1 MAIGVAFGLMGAFFL
16 AGMYVAAALGALSL
30 IVMYFFSDAPLWNIM
45 ANKAWEGNTSFIL
58 VAVPLFILM
67 GELMN
72 RSGMGERMYAGIT
85 RWIWWLPG
93 GLIHT
98 NIVSCAI
105 FAACSGSSVATS
117 ATISRVSL
125 PSFRARGYS
134 ERMVIG
140 SLAAGGTLG
149 ILIPPSI
156 SLIIYGVLVE
166 ESIGRLYMAGF
177 VPGVVLTLSFM
188 TMIFALAL
196 VWRGLAPRESGDS
209 FITIQGWMNRLV
221 GSIALVPIV
230 ALIIV
235 VIGSIYGGIATPSE
249 AAAFGVYGAFVLA
262 GILNIEELLLPMFGG
277 MMRALGLINIS
288 TAVKWVLGL
297 VVGLLLL
304 HLIVHIAFALMGRDL
319 ADIVEIPA
327 TVIAQYGGNVSEVPA
342 AIAAQYNP
350 WWESLFGENI
360 FLVEVVIVP
369 WSGWVPFLVNA
380 TQDELRNARFPDNV
394 VQKQIIRR
402 NFLIVQDAFVS
413 TVRTT
418 GMIFLIVLAAFTLSF
433 AFARLGISQQIAEAI
448 SGLGLNDWQLVLVLV
463 VFYLVLGTFMESF
476 AMMVTTVPILLPTL
490 EGAGVDL
497 VWFGVIM
504 VLLVEAALISPPE
517 GINLYV
523 LHGVRLDVDRE
534 QAEAANEVL
543 QQSTIADVWIGV
555 LPFMGCMA
563 ITTALVLFI
572 PDLALWLPD
581 AIYGARD

>member
-30 IVMYFFSDAPLWNIM
+30 IIMFFFSDAPLWNIM

-177 VPGVVLTLSFM
+177 VPGMVLTLSFIV
-188 TMIFALAL
+188 MILLLAL

-209 FITIQGWMNRLV
+209 FITIQGWVNRLI

-262 GILNIEELLLPMFGG
+262 FILNTEE
-277 MMRALGLINIS
+277 
-288 TAVKWVLGL
+288 
-297 VVGLLLL
+297 
-304 HLIVHIAFALMGRDL
+304 
-319 ADIVEIPA
+319 
-327 TVIAQYGGNVSEVPA
+327 
-342 AIAAQYNP
+342 
-350 WWESLFGENI
+350 
-360 FLVEVVIVP
+360 
-369 WSGWVPFLVNA
+369 
-380 TQDELRNARFPDNV
+380 
-394 VQKQIIRR
+394 
-402 NFLIVQDAFVS
+402 
-413 TVRTT
+413 
-418 GMIFLIVLAAFTLSF
+418 
-433 AFARLGISQQIAEAI
+433 
-448 SGLGLNDWQLVLVLV
+448 
-463 VFYLVLGTFMESF
+463 
-476 AMMVTTVPILLPTL
+476 ILLPF
-490 EGAGVDL
+490 
-497 VWFGVIM
+497 FGTM
-504 VLLVEAALISPPE
+504 MRSL
-517 GINLYV
+517 G
-523 LHGVRLDVDRE
+523 
-534 QAEAANEVL
+534 
-543 QQSTIADVWIGV
+543 
-555 LPFMGCMA
+555 
-563 ITTALVLFI
+563 
-572 PDLALWLPD
+572 
-581 AIYGARD
+581 

>member
-16 AGMYVAAALGALSL
+16 VGMYVAGALGALSL
-30 IVMYFFSDAPLWNIM
+30 IMMHFFQKNDLWDIM
-45 ANKAWEGNTSFIL
+45 ATVSWSANTNFIL

-125 PSFRARGYS
+125 PSFRQRGYS
-134 ERMVIG
+134 ERIVIG

-177 VPGVVLTLSFM
+177 VPGMVLTLSFM

-196 VWRGLAPRESGDS
+196 VWKGLAPRESGDS
-209 FITIQGWMNRLV
+209 FFTMQGWINRLI
-221 GSIALVPIV
+221 GSISLVPII

-262 GILNIEELLLPMFGG
+262 GILNTEEVLLPMFGG
-277 MMRALGLINIS
+277 MMRALGLIGMS
-288 TAVKWVLGL
+288 TLMKWVLSLL
-297 VVGLLLL
+297 VGALLA
-304 HLIVHIAFALMGRDL
+304 HLILQIALALTGANLGDPDIFL
-319 ADIVEIPA
+319 AGIV
-327 TVIAQYGGNVSEVPA
+327 
-342 AIAAQYNP
+342 
-350 WWESLFGENI
+350 GENI

-369 WSGWVPFLVNA
+369 WTGWVPFLVSA
-380 TQDELRNARFPDNV
+380 SQEELRDARFPDTT
-394 VQKQIIRR
+394 VQRQIFKR
-402 NFLIVQDAFVS
+402 NFNIVQDAFIS

-433 AFARLGISQQIAEAI
+433 AFARLGISAQIADSI
-448 SGLGLNDWQLVLVLV
+448 SGLGLNEVQLVLVLV

-476 AMMVTTVPILLPTL
+476 AMMVTTVPILVDTL
-490 EGAGVDL
+490 KEVGVDL

-563 ITTALVLFI
+563 ITTALVLFFPAI
-572 PDLALWLPD
+572 ALWLPN
-581 AIYGARD
+581 AIYGARQ

>member
-16 AGMYVAAALGALSL
+16 VGMYVAGALGALSL
-30 IVMYFFSDAPLWNIM
+30 IMMHFFQKNDLWDIM
-45 ANKAWEGNTSFIL
+45 ATVSWSANTNFIL

-125 PSFRARGYS
+125 PSFRQRGYS
-134 ERMVIG
+134 ERIVIG

-177 VPGVVLTLSFM
+177 VPGMVLTLSFM

-196 VWRGLAPRESGDS
+196 VWKGLAPRESGDS
-209 FITIQGWMNRLV
+209 FFTMQGWINRLI
-221 GSIALVPIV
+221 GSISLVPII

-262 GILNIEELLLPMFGG
+262 GILNTEEVLLPMFGG
-277 MMRALGLINIS
+277 MMRALGLIGMS
-288 TAVKWVLGL
+288 TVMKWVLSLL
-297 VVGLLLL
+297 VGALLA
-304 HLIVHIAFALMGRDL
+304 HLILQIALALTGANLGDPDIFL
-319 ADIVEIPA
+319 AEIV
-327 TVIAQYGGNVSEVPA
+327 
-342 AIAAQYNP
+342 
-350 WWESLFGENI
+350 GENI

-369 WSGWVPFLVNA
+369 WTGWVPFLVSA
-380 TQDELRNARFPDNV
+380 SQEELRDARFPDTT
-394 VQKQIIRR
+394 VQRQIFKR
-402 NFLIVQDAFVS
+402 NFNIVQDAFIS

-433 AFARLGISQQIAEAI
+433 AFARLGISAQIADSI
-448 SGLGLNDWQLVLVLV
+448 SGLGLNEVQLVLVLV

-476 AMMVTTVPILLPTL
+476 AMMVTTVPILVDTL
-490 EGAGVDL
+490 KEVGVDL

-563 ITTALVLFI
+563 ITTALVLFFPAI
-572 PDLALWLPD
+572 ALWLPN
-581 AIYGARD
+581 AIYGARQ

>member
-1 MAIGVAFGLMGAFFL
+1 MAIGVAFGLMGAFFM
-16 AGMYVAAALGALSL
+16 AGMYVSAALGALSL
-30 IVMYFFSDAPLWNIM
+30 IIMQFFDSAPLWNIM
-45 ANKAWEGNTSFIL
+45 SNKAWEGNTSFIL

-67 GELMN
+67 GEMMN

-125 PSFRARGYS
+125 PSFRQRGYS

-177 VPGVVLTLSFM
+177 VPGVVLTLSFIV
-188 TMIFALAL
+188 MILALAL

-209 FITIQGWMNRLV
+209 FITLRGWANRLV
-221 GSIALVPIV
+221 GSIALVPII
-230 ALIIV
+230 ALVIV

-262 GILNIEELLLPMFGG
+262 LILNAEEILLPFFGT
-277 MMRALGLINIS
+277 MMRSLGLINVS
-288 TAVKWVLGL
+288 MLVKWVLGL
-297 VVGLLLL
+297 MVGGLLA
-304 HLIVHIAFALMGRDL
+304 HLILQIALALTGAELDSP
-319 ADIVEIPA
+319 DIFL
-327 TVIAQYGGNVSEVPA
+327 S
-342 AIAAQYNP
+342 AIV
-350 WWESLFGENI
+350 GENI
-360 FLVEVVIVP
+360 FLIEVVLVP
-369 WSGWVPFLVNA
+369 WTGWTPFLVGAN
-380 TQDELRNARFPDNV
+380 QEELRNARFPDAAV
-394 VQKQIIRR
+394 RRQMVIR
-402 NFLIVQDAFVS
+402 NFNIVQDAFIS

-418 GMIFLIVLAAFTLSF
+418 GMIFLIILAAFTLSF
-433 AFARLGISQQIAEAI
+433 AFARLGISGQIAEAI

-490 EGAGVDL
+490 KGADVDL

-563 ITTALVLFI
+563 LTTGLVLIFPEI
-572 PDLALWLPD
+572 ALWLPD
-581 AIYGARD
+581 AVYGARSG

>member
-30 IVMYFFSDAPLWNIM
+30 IMMHFFSDAPLWNIM
-45 ANKAWEGNTSFIL
+45 ANKSWEGNTSFIL

-177 VPGVVLTLSFM
+177 VPGMVLTLSFIV
-188 TMIFALAL
+188 MILTLAL

-209 FITIQGWMNRLV
+209 FFTIEGWVNRLI

-262 GILNIEELLLPMFGG
+262 GILNTEEILLPMFGG
-277 MMRALGLINIS
+277 MMRAAGPDQRGYRGQNGCW
-288 TAVKWVLGL
+288 AC
-297 VVGLLLL
+297 
-304 HLIVHIAFALMGRDL
+304 
-319 ADIVEIPA
+319 
-327 TVIAQYGGNVSEVPA
+327 
-342 AIAAQYNP
+342 
-350 WWESLFGENI
+350 
-360 FLVEVVIVP
+360 
-369 WSGWVPFLVNA
+369 WSRPCW
-380 TQDELRNARFPDNV
+380 R
-394 VQKQIIRR
+394 I
-402 NFLIVQDAFVS
+402 
-413 TVRTT
+413 
-418 GMIFLIVLAAFTLSF
+418 
-433 AFARLGISQQIAEAI
+433 
-448 SGLGLNDWQLVLVLV
+448 
-463 VFYLVLGTFMESF
+463 
-476 AMMVTTVPILLPTL
+476 
-490 EGAGVDL
+490 
-497 VWFGVIM
+497 
-504 VLLVEAALISPPE
+504 
-517 GINLYV
+517 
-523 LHGVRLDVDRE
+523 
-534 QAEAANEVL
+534 
-543 QQSTIADVWIGV
+543 
-555 LPFMGCMA
+555 
-563 ITTALVLFI
+563 
-572 PDLALWLPD
+572 
-581 AIYGARD
+581 

>member
-1 MAIGVAFGLMGAFFL
+1 M

-30 IVMYFFSDAPLWNIM
+30 IMMHFFSDAPLWNIM
-45 ANKAWEGNTSFIL
+45 ANKSWEGNTSFIL

-177 VPGVVLTLSFM
+177 VPGMVLTLTFIV
-188 TMIFALAL
+188 MILVLAL

-209 FITIQGWMNRLV
+209 FITIEGWVNRLV
-221 GSIALVPIV
+221 GTISLVPIV

-262 GILNIEELLLPMFGG
+262 GILNTEEILLPMFGG
-277 MMRALGLINIS
+277 LMRAAGLTNASNLLKWILGL
-288 TAVKWVLGL
+288 L
-297 VVGLLLL
+297 VAALLL
-304 HLIVHIAFALMGRDL
+304 HLILQIACALAGADL
-319 ADIVEIPA
+319 SDEVVQLFGVNWGPIV
-327 TVIAQYGGNVSEVPA
+327 
-342 AIAAQYNP
+342 
-350 WWESLFGENI
+350 GENI

-369 WSGWVPFLVNA
+369 WTGWVPFLVSA
-380 TQDELRNARFPDNV
+380 SPEQLRDARFPDTAL
-394 VQKQIIRR
+394 QRQIFRR
-402 NFLIVQDAFVS
+402 NFMIVQDAFLS
-413 TVRTT
+413 TIRTT

-476 AMMVTTVPILLPTL
+476 AMMVTTVPILVPTL

-572 PDLALWLPD
+572 PALALALPD
-581 AIYGARD
+581 AIYGARQG

>member
-30 IVMYFFSDAPLWNIM
+30 IIMFFFSDAPLWNIM
-45 ANKAWEGNTSFIL
+45 ANKSWEGNTSFIL

-177 VPGVVLTLSFM
+177 VPGMVLTLSFIV
-188 TMIFALAL
+188 MILALAL

-209 FITIQGWMNRLV
+209 FITIQGWMNRLI

-262 GILNIEELLLPMFGG
+262 GILNTEELLLPMFGG
-277 MMRALGLINIS
+277 MMRALGLINVS
-288 TAVKWVLGL
+288 TMVKWVLGL
-297 VVGLLLL
+297 LVAALLL
-304 HLIVHIAFALMGRDL
+304 HLILQIACALAGADL
-319 ADIVEIPA
+319 SD
-327 TVIAQYGGNVSEVPA
+327 EVV
-342 AIAAQYNP
+342 
-350 WWESLFGENI
+350 SLFGVNWGPIVGENI

-369 WSGWVPFLVNA
+369 WTGWVPFLVNA
-380 TQDELRNARFPDNV
+380 TQDELRNSRFPDTT
-394 VQKQIIRR
+394 VQRQLIQR
-402 NFLIVQDAFVS
+402 NFLIVQDAFIS

-572 PDLALWLPD
+572 PELALALPD
-581 AIYGARD
+581 AIYGARQ

>member
-1 MAIGVAFGLMGAFFL
+1 M
-16 AGMYVAAALGALSL
+16 
-30 IVMYFFSDAPLWNIM
+30 
-45 ANKAWEGNTSFIL
+45 
-58 VAVPLFILM
+58 FILM

-125 PSFRARGYS
+125 PSFRQRGYS

-177 VPGVVLTLSFM
+177 VPGMVLTATFM
-188 TMIFALAL
+188 LMILGLA
-196 VWRGLAPRESGDS
+196 VIWKGLAPREHGDS
-209 FITIQGWMNRLV
+209 FITIQGWVNRLI
-221 GSIALVPIV
+221 GSISLIPII

-262 GILNIEELLLPMFGG
+262 FILNTEEILLPMFGG
-277 MMRALGLINIS
+277 MMRALGLIRVS
-288 TAVKWVLGL
+288 TMVKWGLGL
-297 VVGLLLL
+297 LVAVLLA
-304 HLIVHIAFALMGRDL
+304 HLILQIGWALRGFDL
-319 ADIVEIPA
+319 GDPTIPLAGIV
-327 TVIAQYGGNVSEVPA
+327 
-342 AIAAQYNP
+342 
-350 WWESLFGENI
+350 GEKI
-360 FLVEVVIVP
+360 FLIEVVIVP
-369 WSGWVPFLVNA
+369 WTGWVPFLVGSSEE
-380 TQDELRNARFPDNV
+380 ELRNARFPD
-394 VQKQIIRR
+394 QSARRRLLLR
-402 NFLIVQDAFVS
+402 NFNIVQDAFIS

-418 GMIFLIVLAAFTLSF
+418 GMIFLIVLAAFTMSF

-448 SGLGLNDWQLVLVLV
+448 SGLGLNEIQLVLVLV

-490 EGAGVDL
+490 GG
-497 VWFGVIM
+497 
-504 VLLVEAALISPPE
+504 
-517 GINLYV
+517 
-523 LHGVRLDVDRE
+523 R
-534 QAEAANEVL
+534 
-543 QQSTIADVWIGV
+543 
-555 LPFMGCMA
+555 GC
-563 ITTALVLFI
+563 
-572 PDLALWLPD
+572 
-581 AIYGARD
+581 

>member
-30 IVMYFFSDAPLWNIM
+30 IVMFFFSDAPLWNIM

-177 VPGVVLTLSFM
+177 VPGMVLTLSFM

-196 VWRGLAPRESGDS
+196 VWKGLAPRESGDS
-209 FITIQGWMNRLV
+209 FITLRGWANRLI
-221 GSIALVPIV
+221 GSIALIPII

-262 GILNIEELLLPMFGG
+262 GILNTEEILLPMFGG
-277 MMRALGLINIS
+277 MMRSLGLINIS
-288 TAVKWVLGL
+288 SFVKWGLGL
-297 VVGLLLL
+297 LVGLLLV
-304 HLIVHIAFALMGRDL
+304 HLILQIACALAGRDL
-319 ADIVEIPA
+319 SDEVVTLFGVNWGPIV
-327 TVIAQYGGNVSEVPA
+327 
-342 AIAAQYNP
+342 
-350 WWESLFGENI
+350 GENI

-369 WSGWVPFLVNA
+369 WTGWVPFLVNA
-380 TQDELRNARFPDNV
+380 TQDELRSARFPDSTM
-394 VQKQIIRR
+394 QRQIISR

-572 PDLALWLPD
+572 PQLALALPD
-581 AIYGARD
+581 AIYGARQ

>member
-30 IVMYFFSDAPLWNIM
+30 IIMFFFSDAPLWNIM
-45 ANKAWEGNTSFIL
+45 ANKSWEGNTSFIL

-177 VPGVVLTLSFM
+177 VPGMVLTLSFIV
-188 TMIFALAL
+188 MILALAL

-209 FITIQGWMNRLV
+209 FITIQGWMNRLI

-262 GILNIEELLLPMFGG
+262 GILNTEELLLPMFGG
-277 MMRALGLINIS
+277 MMRALGLINVS
-288 TAVKWVLGL
+288 TVVKWGLGL
-297 VVGLLLL
+297 LVAALLL
-304 HLIVHIAFALMGRDL
+304 HLILQIACALAGADL
-319 ADIVEIPA
+319 SD
-327 TVIAQYGGNVSEVPA
+327 EVV
-342 AIAAQYNP
+342 
-350 WWESLFGENI
+350 SLFGVNWGPIVGENI

-369 WSGWVPFLVNA
+369 WTGWVPFLVNA
-380 TQDELRNARFPDNV
+380 TQDELRNSRFPDTS
-394 VQKQIIRR
+394 VQRQLIQR

-572 PDLALWLPD
+572 PELALALPD
-581 AIYGARD
+581 AIYGARQ

>member
-16 AGMYVAAALGALSL
+16 VGMYVAAALGALSL
-30 IVMYFFSDAPLWNIM
+30 IIMHFFSDAPLWNIM

-188 TMIFALAL
+188 VMIFTLAL

-209 FITIQGWMNRLV
+209 FFTVQGWVNRLI
-221 GSIALVPIV
+221 GSIALVPII

-262 GILNIEELLLPMFGG
+262 LILNTEEVLLPFFGT
-277 MMRALGLINIS
+277 MMRSLGLINVS
-288 TAVKWVLGL
+288 TLVKTTLGL
-297 VVGLLLL
+297 IVGVLLL

-319 ADIVEIPA
+319 ADIVRIPTEIA
-327 TVIAQYGGNVSEVPA
+327 AQYPDGVPA
-342 AIAAQYNP
+342 MIASQYNP
-350 WWESLFGENI
+350 WWENLFGENI
-360 FLVEVVIVP
+360 FLIEVVIVP
-369 WSGWVPFLVNA
+369 WSGWTPFLMNA
-380 TQDELRNARFPDNV
+380 TQDELRNARFPDAAV
-394 VQKQIIRR
+394 RRQLFVR
-402 NFLIVQDAFVS
+402 NFLIVQDAFTS

-463 VFYLVLGTFMESF
+463 VFYLILGTFMESF

-572 PDLALWLPD
+572 PEIALALPD
-581 AIYGARD
+581 YIYGQRQ

>member
-1 MAIGVAFGLMGAFFL
+1 MAIGVAFGLMGAFFM
-16 AGMYVAAALGALSL
+16 AGLYVAAALGALSL
-30 IVMYFFSDAPLWNIM
+30 IIMKFFDSAPLWNIM
-45 ANKAWEGNTSFIL
+45 SNKAWEGNTSFIL

-125 PSFRARGYS
+125 PSFRQRGYS

-177 VPGVVLTLSFM
+177 VPGMVLTLSFIV
-188 TMIFALAL
+188 MIFTLAL

-209 FITIQGWMNRLV
+209 FITIQGWTNRLI
-221 GSIALVPIV
+221 GSISLIPIV

-262 GILNIEELLLPMFGG
+262 VILNTEEILLPFFGTI
-277 MMRALGLINIS
+277 MRSLGLINVS
-288 TAVKWVLGL
+288 TLVKWILGL
-297 VVGLLLL
+297 LVGGLLA
-304 HLIVHIAFALMGRDL
+304 HLILQIALALTGTQLDDIEGFMGT
-319 ADIVEIPA
+319 IV
-327 TVIAQYGGNVSEVPA
+327 
-342 AIAAQYNP
+342 
-350 WWESLFGENI
+350 GENV
-360 FLVEVVIVP
+360 FLLEVVIVP
-369 WSGWVPFLVNA
+369 WTGWTPFLVGA
-380 TQDELRNARFPDNV
+380 KQDDLRNARFPNQAV
-394 VQKQIIRR
+394 RKQLLFR
-402 NFLIVQDAFVS
+402 NFHIVQDAFIS

-418 GMIFLIVLAAFTLSF
+418 GMIFLIILAAFTLSF
-433 AFARLGISQQIAEAI
+433 AFARLGISAQIAEAI

-463 VFYLVLGTFMESF
+463 VFYIVLGTFMESF

-490 EGAGVDL
+490 AQAGVDL

-523 LHGVRLDVDRE
+523 LHGVRLDVDKE
-534 QAEAANEVL
+534 QAEANNEVL

-563 ITTALVLFI
+563 ITTLLVLVFPQI
-572 PDLALWLPD
+572 ALWLPNI
-581 AIYGARD
+581 IYGARVG

>member
-30 IVMYFFSDAPLWNIM
+30 IIMLFFSDAPLWNIM

-125 PSFRARGYS
+125 PSFRQRGYS

-177 VPGVVLTLSFM
+177 VPGMVLTLSFIV
-188 TMIFALAL
+188 MILVLAL
-196 VWRGLAPRESGDS
+196 VWKGLAPREQGDS
-209 FITIQGWMNRLV
+209 FITIQGWLNRLV
-221 GSIALVPIV
+221 GSISLIPIV

-262 GILNIEELLLPMFGG
+262 GILNTEELLLPMFGG
-277 MMRALGLINIS
+277 MMRALGLIGIS
-288 TAVKWVLGL
+288 TVVKWALGL
-297 VVGLLLL
+297 LVGVLLA
-304 HLIVHIAFALMGRDL
+304 HLILQIALALTGADL
-319 ADIVEIPA
+319 GDPDIFL
-327 TVIAQYGGNVSEVPA
+327 A
-342 AIAAQYNP
+342 AIV
-350 WWESLFGENI
+350 GENI

-369 WSGWVPFLVNA
+369 WTGWVPFLVSA
-380 TQDELRNARFPDNV
+380 SQDELRNARFPDNE
-394 VQKQIIRR
+394 VQRQLIRR
-402 NFLIVQDAFVS
+402 NFNIVQEAFIS

-448 SGLGLNDWQLVLVLV
+448 NGLGLVDWQLVLVLV
-463 VFYLVLGTFMESF
+463 VFYIILGTFMESF

-490 EGAGVDL
+490 ENAGIDL

-563 ITTALVLFI
+563 ITTALVLIFPGI
-572 PDLALWLPD
+572 ALWLPD
-581 AIYGARD
+581 AIYGART

>member
-30 IVMYFFSDAPLWNIM
+30 IIMFFFSDAPLWNIM

-177 VPGVVLTLSFM
+177 VPGMVLTLSFIV
-188 TMIFALAL
+188 MILLLAL

-209 FITIQGWMNRLV
+209 FIHHPGVGEPPDWLHRPGADSRADYRGDRLYLR
-221 GSIALVPIV
+221 GH
-230 ALIIV
+230 
-235 VIGSIYGGIATPSE
+235 
-249 AAAFGVYGAFVLA
+249 
-262 GILNIEELLLPMFGG
+262 
-277 MMRALGLINIS
+277 R
-288 TAVKWVLGL
+288 
-297 VVGLLLL
+297 
-304 HLIVHIAFALMGRDL
+304 H
-319 ADIVEIPA
+319 
-327 TVIAQYGGNVSEVPA
+327 
-342 AIAAQYNP
+342 
-350 WWESLFGENI
+350 SL
-360 FLVEVVIVP
+360 
-369 WSGWVPFLVNA
+369 
-380 TQDELRNARFPDNV
+380 
-394 VQKQIIRR
+394 
-402 NFLIVQDAFVS
+402 
-413 TVRTT
+413 
-418 GMIFLIVLAAFTLSF
+418 
-433 AFARLGISQQIAEAI
+433 
-448 SGLGLNDWQLVLVLV
+448 
-463 VFYLVLGTFMESF
+463 
-476 AMMVTTVPILLPTL
+476 
-490 EGAGVDL
+490 
-497 VWFGVIM
+497 
-504 VLLVEAALISPPE
+504 
-517 GINLYV
+517 
-523 LHGVRLDVDRE
+523 
-534 QAEAANEVL
+534 
-543 QQSTIADVWIGV
+543 
-555 LPFMGCMA
+555 
-563 ITTALVLFI
+563 
-572 PDLALWLPD
+572 
-581 AIYGARD
+581 